1 MRPHDGE
8 RPADGTWHAEGRFW
22 HGGPADAA
30 NTEVVDWG
38 DHGPNEMITLNALRV
53 LNASGRI
60 R

>member
-38 DHGPNEMITLNALRV
+38 DHGPNEMITLNELRV